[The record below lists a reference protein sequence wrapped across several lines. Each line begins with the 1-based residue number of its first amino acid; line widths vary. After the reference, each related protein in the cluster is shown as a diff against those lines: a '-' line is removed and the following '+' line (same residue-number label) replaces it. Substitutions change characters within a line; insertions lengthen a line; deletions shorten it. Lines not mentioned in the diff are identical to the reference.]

1 MDRAPERPIITLTT
15 DFGLQDTYA
24 GQLKGA
30 LLKGCPSAALVDLT
44 HAIPP
49 WDVVTAAITIR
60 TSFAFFPVGT
70 IHLIVVDPGVGGGR
84 SILAACGSGHQFVA
98 PDNGIL
104 SLLVADQKLERAHRV
119 EHPEF
124 FRPAA
129 SPTFHGRDVMAQVV
143 AALAQDRPLEDV
155 GPAADIRHLVTAIV
169 PATVPGTDCLHGQI
183 QRIDHFGNIRTTIR
197 GGRGGFDPVGFAS
210 LDIGGQRINTL
221 ARTYAEARPG
231 QLLALLD
238 SSGYLE
244 VAANQA
250 SAAEILDCAPGDP
263 VTLHLK
269 QCQINVMESKRRE
282 R

>member
-1 MDRAPERPIITLTT
+1 MDRAPERPIISLTT

-124 FRPAA
+124 FRPGA

-143 AALAQDRPLEDV
+143 AALAQGRPLEDV

-197 GGRGGFDPVGFAS
+197 GGRGGFDPAGFAG

-269 QCQINVMESKRRE
+269 QCQINIMESKRRE